1 MIRKLLVALDSSERA
16 DRVFGY
22 AVGLAESLGASIH
35 LMRAVSV
42 PPEFPPAAHV
52 SSGDGLP
59 GYLMKKAEADLQ
71 AFAARAP
78 RLRIETM
85 VRESTQP
92 WRAIIDAADEVDAD
106 LIVVGSHGYS
116 GIDHLLGTNAGK
128 VANLAARNVVVVH
141 REIDSPQV
149 APYRQGRKS
158 KRAPRT

>member
-1 MIRKLLVALDSSERA
+1 
-16 DRVFGY
+16 VFGY
-22 AVGLAESLGASIH
+22 SVGLAESLGASIH
-35 LMRAVSV
+35 LLRAISV

-59 GYLMKKAEADLQ
+59 GYLVKKAEADLR

-92 WRAIIDAADEVDAD
+92 WRVIIDVADEIDAD
-106 LIVVGSHGYS
+106 LIVVGSHGYF

-128 VANLAARNVVVVH
+128 VANLANRNVVVVH
-141 REIDSPQV
+141 RALDRPLGES
-149 APYRQGRKS
+149 YRQARKS
-158 KRAPRT
+158 RRPPRT